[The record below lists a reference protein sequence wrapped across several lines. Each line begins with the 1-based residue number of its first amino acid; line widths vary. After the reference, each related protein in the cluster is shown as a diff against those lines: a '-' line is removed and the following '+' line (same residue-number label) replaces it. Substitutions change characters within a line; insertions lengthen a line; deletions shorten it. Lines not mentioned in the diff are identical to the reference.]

1 MNQPQVPT
9 VPASPARVPR
19 DCRVGGELHVGHG
32 DTGQVQ
38 QALEYR
44 GDTHAFRP
52 SRLGSGSSTEPNGHR
67 VRVTRALPAARRP
80 CNPAEPVLGTREP
93 WELVV
98 DSSVITGASAARPRG
113 QAPWPAPAVG
123 LSGAAEAPGSRG

>member
-19 DCRVGGELHVGHG
+19 DCRVGGEPHVGHG

-67 VRVTRALPAARRP
+67 VRVT
-80 CNPAEPVLGTREP
+80 
-93 WELVV
+93 
-98 DSSVITGASAARPRG
+98 
-113 QAPWPAPAVG
+113 PAPEPHARTLQSRETRAGDAGTVG
-123 LSGAAEAPGSRG
+123 GTCG